1 VAELRWLLL
10 LIGIC
15 IIAAVYIY
23 TRYKP
28 RIADQVRTLTFRKEP
43 SFGDLAVGTGAE
55 QLSPTKQTPEPD
67 PIIAIPS
74 ISQEPRKIITIR
86 LMSTDTKGFV
96 AERLILI
103 LRELG
108 LRHGQFGIFHRLVED
123 AAGEVAFSV
132 ASLVEPGSFDLTKI
146 KTEQYPGI
154 SMFMTLPGPIDGV
167 TSFDEM
173 MNVAREIA
181 QQLDGYL
188 LDEQGGTLS
197 IQRERYMREEIIRF
211 EHEELS

>member
-1 VAELRWLLL
+1 MAELRWLLL

-132 ASLVEPGSFDLTKI
+132 ASLVEPGSFDLTKN
-146 KTEQYPGI
+146 KNRTI
-154 SMFMTLPGPIDGV
+154 SRD
-167 TSFDEM
+167 
-173 MNVAREIA
+173 
-181 QQLDGYL
+181 
-188 LDEQGGTLS
+188 
-197 IQRERYMREEIIRF
+197 
-211 EHEELS
+211 